1 MLHHLS
7 NTPSIVNQYVAELRD
22 INIQGD
28 RMRFRRNLERIAE
41 ILAYELSKEL
51 HYEKTFVT
59 TPLGISVTELPTQ
72 RPVVAAILRAGLP
85 MQTGVMNVFDH
96 AEAAFVSAYRK
107 HHEDGSFEIAVQYV
121 ACPSLENRVL
131 IVADPMLATGASA
144 AKAVEFLT
152 AYGKPSAVHF
162 VFTIA
167 AKEGIAYL
175 QNALPEAHIWV
186 AAIDET
192 LNPKSYIVPGLGDA
206 GDLAYGEKLQ
216 R

>member
-7 NTPSIVNQYVAELRD
+7 ATPSIVNQYIAELR
-22 INIQGD
+22 NVEVQGD

-41 ILAYELSKEL
+41 ILAYELSKEM

-59 TPLGISVTELPTQ
+59 TPLGTAVTVLPTQ
-72 RPVVAAILRAGLP
+72 KPVVAAILRAGLP

-107 HHEDGSFEIAVQYV
+107 HNDDGTFEIAVQYV
-121 ACPSLENRVL
+121 ACPSLENRIL
-131 IVADPMLATGASA
+131 IVTDPMLATGASA
-144 AKAVEFLT
+144 AKAVAFLS

-186 AAIDET
+186 AAIDDT
-192 LNPKSYIVPGLGDA
+192 LNLNAYIVPGLGDA
-206 GDLAYGEKLQ
+206 GDLAYGEKTQ